1 MTDKVFDNNQV
12 SIAGEVIS
20 EFEYSHDVFGEG
32 FYTIDVSVGRL
43 SNSSDVIPLM
53 ISERLMDVKKSYVG
67 KYIEILG
74 QFRSYNRHEENRNR
88 LVLSVFVREVKIC
101 DEGYESPKPNYIF
114 LDGYVCKQPI
124 YRKTPLGR
132 EIADILLAV
141 NRPYGKSDYIPCICW
156 GRNARF
162 AGSLEIGSRI
172 ELVGRIQSREYQ
184 KRISEFEVVKRTAYE
199 VSVNKLEMRDPEE
212 EKNPLFCR
220 TYG

>member
-162 AGSLEIGSRI
+162 AEN
-172 ELVGRIQSREYQ
+172 
-184 KRISEFEVVKRTAYE
+184 FTCWWAY
-199 VSVNKLEMRDPEE
+199 SSIWSYSK
-212 EKNPLFCR
+212 
-220 TYG
+220 